1 MEYETFRYI
10 VFVNG
15 LIVLLI
21 FSLLIKKALRKWGI
35 AIVVAFT
42 IVYVAIILT
51 APLIKEK
58 KYEEFLAEVENQ
70 LAIQYPTHEW
80 TMKKDIDFYSFPY
93 DFLVEVSF
101 EKESNVIYGFVL
113 DEDGKLHE
121 YYRQIQE

>member
-1 MEYETFRYI
+1 MEYESFRYI

-21 FSLLIKKALRKWGI
+21 ITLLIKKAYRKWSI
-35 AIVVAFT
+35 AIMLAYT
-42 IVYVAIILT
+42 IVYAAIIIT

-70 LAIQYPTHEW
+70 LAIRYPTEEW
-80 TMKKDIDFYSFPY
+80 TMKKDINFYSFPY

-101 EKESNVIYGFVL
+101 QEEPNVIYGFVL
-113 DEDGKLHE
+113 DEEASCMNITD
-121 YYRQIQE
+121 I